1 MRSCILSMEF
11 DKNLPVAVDNLP
23 EDIDVKGIKN
33 IAEVKD
39 KLHEFKT
46 LSQYLE
52 KSIAVSKQKCEE
64 AKESVQDAKNYDDAW
79 YKIGSGR
86 KKTRLIAEAQE
97 DLSDAVSV
105 LQQGQA
111 LTFQY
116 QKRLAE
122 FCVICLQLVKN
133 NTSQID
139 ELSGLLVKFVE
150 EAKKEPV
157 PQYVLD
163 SIDTLYTQVEER
175 KAEIAKSNQN
185 KKYIIAG
192 IVVALILIAYLFFTS
207 VNG

>member
-1 MRSCILSMEF
+1 MSMEF

-185 KKYIIAG
+185 KKYIITG

>member
-1 MRSCILSMEF
+1 MSMEF

-175 KAEIAKSNQN
+175 KAEIAKSNHN

>member
-1 MRSCILSMEF
+1 MSMEF

-133 NTSQID
+133 NTIQID

>member
-1 MRSCILSMEF
+1 MEF

-52 KSIAVSKQKCEE
+52 KSITVSKQKCEE

>member
-52 KSIAVSKQKCEE
+52 KSITVSKQKCEE

>member
-39 KLHEFKT
+39 NLHEFKT

>member
-1 MRSCILSMEF
+1 MEF

-139 ELSGLLVKFVE
+139 EVSGLLVKFVE

>member
-1 MRSCILSMEF
+1 MEF

>member
-1 MRSCILSMEF
+1 MSMEF